1 MGVEAR
7 VTRKKKILTVT
18 VLVVVVLSAIIGF
31 RIYSNISANK
41 ERAARMAQ
49 GKIPNVTTAV
59 VGRQNL
65 QPVLIFSGSLEP
77 VWNADVS
84 AKVDGRL
91 DRVLVEEGDQVA
103 AGTLLAQMDTA
114 ELEAQVIQAEGNML
128 SKKADLEQARLDL
141 QRMESLSEQ
150 GAVSVSSLDTART
163 KRDLAIG
170 QVRSYEGSLALA
182 KAKLDHTQ
190 VRSPKDGVITKR
202 FLQSGGYTKLGTAI
216 VTVADLTSLLAKV
229 TVGEA
234 QVSDVAVGKKV
245 SVRIE
250 ALGNQIFEGVIVR
263 VSPSAATASRAFMAE
278 IEISNP
284 TGILKPGMFAKAEV
298 TGAAHPNALVVP
310 ESALVM
316 REDQKTVYV
325 VNAERRVQQRLL
337 KTGYIGGGWAEILE
351 GLQEGEQIVVSGQN
365 KLRDGA
371 KIDAGD
377 SEAEAAK

>member
-49 GKIPNVTTAV
+49 GKIPNVTTAI

-114 ELEAQVIQAEGNML
+114 ELEAQVIQAEGNLL

-202 FLQSGGYTKLGTAI
+202 FF
-216 VTVADLTSLLAKV
+216 
-229 TVGEA
+229 
-234 QVSDVAVGKKV
+234 AVW
-245 SVRIE
+245 
-250 ALGNQIFEGVIVR
+250 
-263 VSPSAATASRAFMAE
+263 
-278 IEISNP
+278 
-284 TGILKPGMFAKAEV
+284 
-298 TGAAHPNALVVP
+298 
-310 ESALVM
+310 
-316 REDQKTVYV
+316 
-325 VNAERRVQQRLL
+325 RLYQ
-337 KTGYIGGGWAEILE
+337 TGYSYCNGGRFN
-351 GLQEGEQIVVSGQN
+351 VS
-365 KLRDGA
+365 
-371 KIDAGD
+371 AG
-377 SEAEAAK
+377 KGNRR